1 MATTKTQ
8 FNVRMSQ
15 DAVAAAKLAAASE
28 RISLN
33 EYIERLV
40 AADTDLKR
48 AASLAYAGKLIEEWG
63 GFIESE
69 VVRLARG

>member
-8 FNVRMSQ
+8 FNVRMSPE
-15 DAVAAAKLAAASE
+15 AVEAAKLAAAAE

-40 AADTDLKR
+40 TADTDTRR
-48 AASLAYAGKLIEEWG
+48 AASRQYARKFIAEWG
-63 GFIESE
+63 DFIESE
-69 VVRLARG
+69 AARADRR